1 MTFPNILLIE
11 DNEMNRQV
19 VRDMLA
25 VAGLQIDEASN
36 GPEGLRMLQQTRY
49 DLLLVDLRMP
59 GMSGFDVIREVRSAR
74 NEITGT
80 AIIVISGDDG
90 PRLRC
95 DCLEAGADDLLAK
108 PVAMQDL
115 FESIGAV
122 LAKRSKAGEL
132 IS

>member
-59 GMSGFDVIREVRSAR
+59 GMSGFDVIREVRSGR
-74 NEITGT
+74 NETTGA
-80 AIIVISGDDG
+80 AIIVISGEYG

-95 DCLEAGADDLLAK
+95 DCLEAGAADLLTK
-108 PVAMQDL
+108 PLAMQDL

>member
-80 AIIVISGDDG
+80 AIIHHGEIRTDDS
-90 PRLRC
+90 
-95 DCLEAGADDLLAK
+95 A
-108 PVAMQDL
+108 
-115 FESIGAV
+115 
-122 LAKRSKAGEL
+122 
-132 IS
+132 